1 MEVKPSVNRF
11 VSSVPFLVR
20 SVEGKGLGVVAA
32 RDISPGQLIMSET
45 ALILAKRE
53 TAECL
58 TVNQARQ
65 IFKQAAMLN
74 KVQKAKLMN
83 LHCLEDRKVLN
94 IFKNNCI
101 HVDGSNIG
109 LYLLISRINHSCCP
123 NSIVC
128 KGTMKE
134 VRAMKYI
141 KKGEEITIT
150 YIVNTSVTKLK
161 REQDLRYWQF
171 ECDCEVCS
179 LSGKQLLDN
188 NKIRDKIV
196 ENDIQVSKFVEN
208 ITVVQDNLEII
219 PEDSRRLLQCDIY
232 VNIIRMARVAE
243 NTVDL
248 MYRLKEQMLMQLFSA
263 HLHVLLLY
271 YKALGID
278 IINVEETD
286 RRVKGHVLKLEMMVG
301 WCKDWRPL
309 LAEAIGRGIMFSMK
323 QCRGDG
329 CGYHD
334 S

>member
-1 MEVKPSVNRF
+1 VKPSIERF
-11 VSSVPFLVR
+11 ASSVPFVVR
-20 SVEGKGLGVVAA
+20 RVEGKGLGVVATL
-32 RDISPGQLIMSET
+32 DISPGQLIMSET

-53 TAECL
+53 TSECL

-65 IFKQAAMLN
+65 IFKQADMLD
-74 KVQKAKLMN
+74 KVQKSKLMN
-83 LHCLEDRKVLN
+83 LHCLEERKVLN

-128 KGTMKE
+128 QGTVKE

-141 KKGEEITIT
+141 KKGEEITMT
-150 YIVNTSVTKLK
+150 YIVNSSVTKYK
-161 REQDLRYWQF
+161 RDQELGYWQF
-171 ECDCEVCS
+171 QCDCEVCS
-179 LSGKQLLDN
+179 LSGKTLLDN
-188 NKIRDKIV
+188 NKTREKIV
-196 ENDIQVSKFVEN
+196 ENNLQVSKFVEN
-208 ITVVQDNLEII
+208 IIVVQDNLEII
-219 PEDSRRLLQCDIY
+219 PEDSRRLMQCDIY
-232 VNIIRMARVAE
+232 VNIIQMAGMAE
-243 NTVDL
+243 DTVDL

-271 YKALGID
+271 YKALGVN

-286 RRVKGHVLKLEMMVG
+286 RRVKEHVLKLERMVG

-309 LAEAIGRGIMFSMK
+309 LAEAVGRGIMFSMK
-323 QCRGDG
+323 QFRGG
-329 CGYHD
+329 GYHY